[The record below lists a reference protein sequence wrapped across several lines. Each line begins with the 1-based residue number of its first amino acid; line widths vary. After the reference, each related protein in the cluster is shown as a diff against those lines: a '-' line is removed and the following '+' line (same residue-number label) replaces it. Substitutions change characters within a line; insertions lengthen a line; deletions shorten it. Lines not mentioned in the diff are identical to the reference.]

1 VALKL
6 VADEVPHRS
15 DLGLVAIGLR
25 DARDLG
31 EAWDRMAVIRSSKLG
46 GIVVAGFVVQEMVR
60 GGVEVLAG
68 VTVDPDFGPMLAFG
82 LGGVAAEALG
92 RVALRPLPLRFG
104 DAAAMVAEVPAAAT
118 LLGGFRGALPA
129 DIESLHR
136 CLEALA
142 DYAWSDRAL
151 LAELDLNPITVLPRG
166 RGCVVVDALIV
177 PRAPR

>member
-1 VALKL
+1 
-6 VADEVPHRS
+6 
-15 DLGLVAIGLR
+15 
-25 DARDLG
+25 
-31 EAWDRMAVIRSSKLG
+31 
-46 GIVVAGFVVQEMVR
+46 
-60 GGVEVLAG
+60 
-68 VTVDPDFGPMLAFG
+68 
-82 LGGVAAEALG
+82 
-92 RVALRPLPLRFG
+92 
-104 DAAAMVAEVPAAAT
+104 MVAEVPAAAT